1 MLFELRSLKEY
12 SGNTKISPYKSNKSI
27 FWGGGGVNKTQSRGL
42 SFLLTNAWL
51 FKGQG

>member
-27 FWGGGGVNKTQSRGL
+27 FFGGGVNKTPSRGP
-42 SFLLTNAWL
+42 SFFLTNAWL
-51 FKGQG
+51 F